1 MELMEE
7 KHTADRVGSILLMV
21 QDAEIAS
28 STVATTDS
36 LNSKESKFYWK
47 TSRSISCRTVE
58 ISDNNR
64 TPSFNVAD
72 ASSGNIV
79 DVAHWLQRDFDDND
93 VSIGKPFDHW
103 DKKITISP

>member
-36 LNSKESKFYWK
+36 LNSKESKFY
-47 TSRSISCRTVE
+47 
-58 ISDNNR
+58 
-64 TPSFNVAD
+64 
-72 ASSGNIV
+72 
-79 DVAHWLQRDFDDND
+79 
-93 VSIGKPFDHW
+93 
-103 DKKITISP
+103 